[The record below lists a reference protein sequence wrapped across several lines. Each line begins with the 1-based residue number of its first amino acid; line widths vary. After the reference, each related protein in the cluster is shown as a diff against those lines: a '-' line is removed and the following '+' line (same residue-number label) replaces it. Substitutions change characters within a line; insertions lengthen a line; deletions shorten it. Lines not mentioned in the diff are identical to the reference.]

1 MNDKIVDRMAGEE
14 KTYFSIDDFADN
26 DGNCQQL
33 PIELIH
39 GLNVTGLPPHKLTLK
54 IGTVCSLLRNLNLE
68 DGKCNGTRMAVQEFG
83 RNLIRFEILT
93 GAAEGD
99 HMWLPRII
107 LKNEGSHFPIVFRRW
122 QFPIRVAHAM
132 TINKSQGQTLG
143 KVGIDLR
150 TPIFSHGQ
158 LYVALSRV
166 KRESNLRVLL
176 PPDTYTTSNVVYEEV
191 FQV

>member
-14 KTYFSIDDFADN
+14 KTYHSIDDFGDN
-26 DGNCQQL
+26 DGNCTKL

-39 GLNVTGLPPHKLTLK
+39 GLNVIGLPPHKLTLK
-54 IGTVCSLLRNLNLE
+54 NGTVCSLLRNLNLQ
-68 DGKCNGTRMAVQEFG
+68 DGKCNGTRMAEHEFG
-83 RNLIRFEILT
+83 RNLIMFEILT
-93 GAAEGD
+93 GAAEEE
-99 HMWLPRII
+99 HMWLRRII
-107 LKNEGSHFPIVFRRW
+107 LKNEGSHFPIAFRHW

-132 TINKSQGQTLG
+132 TINKSKGQTLE

-150 TPIFSHGQ
+150 TPIFSHAQ

-176 PPDTYTTSNVVYEEV
+176 PGDTYTTTNVVYEKV
-191 FQV
+191 FQ